1 MINPAPVWY
10 YGNVAALLP
19 NEMTPGGCMDF
30 QPATLGYD
38 CDPSALRAQ
47 QQLLTDVAARE
58 GYYDSLDA
66 DMQYWAQ
73 RQVYELLLSDDSL
86 MLQETPADTLLT
98 LWKDSVAAGNI
109 GAFRTVADS
118 AIANAAY
125 AAELNYNITPLNHAE
140 ENEQAVY
147 ALYFAL
153 AGEQPD
159 SAQYQTLSDIAAE
172 NAISGGGGVYM
183 ARAMIDTNADD
194 VTGIAS
200 LRMAAN
206 VAGNKN
212 ISGTGKLYP
221 NPANTVVYYQDNL
234 GENENGIITLLDILG
249 KQIKEY
255 KLTKGSNFVSIPVA
269 DLAKGMYMVKIKIN
283 GRTDENKKLLIQ

>member
-1 MINPAPVWY
+1 M
-10 YGNVAALLP
+10 G
-19 NEMTPGGCMDF
+19 
-30 QPATLGYD
+30 
-38 CDPSALRAQ
+38 
-47 QQLLTDVAARE
+47 LTDVAAQE

-86 MLQETPADTLLT
+86 MLQGTAADTLLA
-98 LWKDSVAAGNI
+98 LWKDSVATGNI

-147 ALYFAL
+147 AIYFAL
-153 AGEQPD
+153 AGDEPD
-159 SAQYQTLSDIAAE
+159 SAQHETLSAIAAE

-183 ARAMIDTNADD
+183 ARVMIDTNADD

-200 LRMAAN
+200 LRMIAPKQA
-206 VAGNKN
+206 VV
-212 ISGTGKLYP
+212 SHSGKLYP
-221 NPANTVVYYQDNL
+221 NPANTIVFYEDDL
-234 GENENGIITLLDILG
+234 DITENGTIILLDMLG
-249 KQIKEY
+249 KQLKDY
-255 KLTKGSNFVSIPVA
+255 KLTKGNNLISIPVS
-269 DLAKGMYMVKIKIN
+269 DLAKGIYLVKIKIT
-283 GRTDENKKLLIQ
+283 GRSDKMIKLAVK

>member
-1 MINPAPVWY
+1 
-10 YGNVAALLP
+10 
-19 NEMTPGGCMDF
+19 
-30 QPATLGYD
+30 
-38 CDPSALRAQ
+38 
-47 QQLLTDVAARE
+47 
-58 GYYDSLDA
+58 
-66 DMQYWAQ
+66 
-73 RQVYELLLSDDSL
+73 
-86 MLQETPADTLLT
+86 MLQGTSADTLLT

-159 SAQYQTLSDIAAE
+159 SAQYEALSAIAAE

-200 LRMAAN
+200 LRMIAP
-206 VAGNKN
+206 KQTD
-212 ISGTGKLYP
+212 IKHSGKLYP
-221 NPANTVVYYQDNL
+221 NPANTVVYYENVL
-234 GENENGIITLLDILG
+234 GEDENGKIKLMDMLG
-249 KQIKEY
+249 KEIKEY
-255 KLTKGSNFVSIPVA
+255 KLTKGSNLISIPVSE
-269 DLAKGMYMVKIKIN
+269 LSKGVYMVKVEITERNSEMIKLVVN
-283 GRTDENKKLLIQ
+283 